1 MKDGGSND
9 DGKKKILTLLEVSER
24 LRCSKAHAARLI
36 NGKVRGLPPLTHVAM
51 GRRKVVPEEWLVEW
65 MKQCRTQC

>member
-9 DGKKKILTLLEVSER
+9 DGKKKILTLLEVSKR

-36 NGKVRGLPPLTHVAM
+36 NGKVRGLPRLLTL
-51 GRRKVVPEEWLVEW
+51 P
-65 MKQCRTQC
+65 

>member
-9 DGKKKILTLLEVSER
+9 DAKKKILTLLEVSKR

-51 GRRKVVPEEWLVEW
+51 GRRKVVPEEWLDEW